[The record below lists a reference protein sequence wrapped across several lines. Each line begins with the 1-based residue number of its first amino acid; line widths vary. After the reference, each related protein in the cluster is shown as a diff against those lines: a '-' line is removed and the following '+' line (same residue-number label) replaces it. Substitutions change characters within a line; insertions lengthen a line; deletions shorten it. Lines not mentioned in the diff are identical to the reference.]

1 MPDAQRQFH
10 RGRLAQAGRSRR
22 TEKRRKREKYL
33 LFQTK
38 LDSVQYERLF
48 RGPHLLMRTG
58 AVLWVALRKMTD
70 SSNVAEN
77 RQGDPL
83 TDVDFAKQQFGIKL
97 TFS

>member
-1 MPDAQRQFH
+1 MQ
-10 RGRLAQAGRSRR
+10 
-22 TEKRRKREKYL
+22 
-33 LFQTK
+33 
-38 LDSVQYERLF
+38 
-48 RGPHLLMRTG
+48 TG
-58 AVLWVALRKMTD
+58 AVLWVALRKMTG

>member
-10 RGRLAQAGRSRR
+10 RGRLAEVGCSRR

-48 RGPHLLMRTG
+48 RGPHLLMRTA
-58 AVLWVALRKMTD
+58 AVLLVTICNIHWLRIRRLDGRNLSGT
-70 SSNVAEN
+70 
-77 RQGDPL
+77 L
-83 TDVDFAKQQFGIKL
+83 
-97 TFS
+97 FSLVYSGF